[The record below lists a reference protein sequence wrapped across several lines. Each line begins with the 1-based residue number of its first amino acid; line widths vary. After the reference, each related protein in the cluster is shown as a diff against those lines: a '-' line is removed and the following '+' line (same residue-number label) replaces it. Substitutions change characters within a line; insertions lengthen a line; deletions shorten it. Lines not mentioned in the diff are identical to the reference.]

1 MLLLLIIIIIIV
13 ELIYVLCSNCSSNDV
28 LLKQLDNITDNVW
41 ESYIKEVY
49 GSLVDIN
56 KFDYNHFQ
64 SIYIM
69 SDINV
74 ITDWKYHPIKE
85 IYMQHFI
92 QKKSGPGIYDWSNG
106 YQSYSWVEVTRSR
119 ECTHIYMNFQEGL
132 STGLKYSK
140 DDLKYND
147 TIPYGCW
154 FFVMRGTGVYVNV
167 GKTMIAYDR
176 SDVNKAFG
184 LFCNRPPYCDGQGDR
199 YWCQKAL
206 SYGYDS
212 IQVVNANENENHEL
226 VICSGKCSTQ
236 PVDENCPPMELR
248 TGYNASDLCNCVEN
262 TPIINC
268 NTNIT
273 TNICDFTVLREKQ
286 GRNHD
291 EYWDCNMLNHKY
303 KRKTCALTKS
313 IINNTN
319 NNYEIKII
327 VTTSIHEYYYPK
339 VSSIYNKLKLETPNT
354 IMLDLGNL
362 EFGSQLIH
370 HIGPKSMIDLMKI
383 VGYSL
388 LFINTNNYE
397 LEKLIGNKL
406 IVISN
411 IPGNVVSTTINTT
424 DSSNLSG
431 IIIGIIAYG
440 HIDAYNTAEHMDQL
454 INQIKD
460 EALCLKKK
468 ANIILLL
475 SHGGAVIGIILLSHY
490 YHFYNYYY
498 LVLDNI
504 IRDNTIGYIDI
515 IIGRTVQDTNS
526 CQGALQFII
535 IIIIIIIIYY
545 YLKKITGMLITLL

>member
-1 MLLLLIIIIIIV
+1 MILLWQYVVII
-13 ELIYVLCSNCSSNDV
+13 LVLMINVLSSLSCSSNVV
-28 LLKQLDNITDNVW
+28 LLKTLHNITDNAW

-49 GSLVDIN
+49 GPSADFN
-56 KFDYNHFQ
+56 MFDYNHFQ
-64 SIYIM
+64 SIYLM

-74 ITDWKYHPIKE
+74 ITDWRYNPIKE

-92 QKKSGPGIYDWSNG
+92 RKKAGRGIYDWSDG
-106 YQSYSWVEVTRSR
+106 YPSYSWVEVTRSR

-140 DDLKYND
+140 DDLRYND

-176 SDVNKAFG
+176 SDVNTAFG

-206 SYGYDS
+206 SNGYDS

-226 VICSGKCSTQ
+226 VICNGKCSTQ

-248 TGYNASDLCNCVEN
+248 TGYNASSLCNCVEN

-268 NTNIT
+268 NTSIT

-291 EYWDCNMLNHKY
+291 QYWDCNMANHKY
-303 KRKTCALTKS
+303 NRKTCALTKS
-313 IINNTN
+313 TINNTS
-319 NNYEIKII
+319 NYEIKIV
-327 VTTSIHEYYYPK
+327 VTTNIHKYYYPK
-339 VSSIYNKLKLETPNT
+339 VSSLYKKFKVETPNT
-354 IMLDLGNL
+354 IMIELGNL
-362 EFGSQLIH
+362 ELGSHLIH
-370 HIGPKSMIDLMKI
+370 HLGPKSMIDLMKLA
-383 VGYSL
+383 GYSL
-388 LFINTNNYE
+388 LFINTNSYE
-397 LEKLIGNKL
+397 LEKLIANKL

-424 DSSNLSG
+424 DSTNLSG
-431 IIIGIIAYG
+431 LIIGIIAYG
-440 HIDAYNTAEHMDQL
+440 HTDAFNTDGHIDRL
-454 INQIKD
+454 IDQIKD

-468 ANIILLL
+468 SNIIILL
-475 SHGGAVIGIILLSHY
+475 SHGGA
-490 YHFYNYYY
+490 
-498 LVLDNI
+498 
-504 IRDNTIGYIDI
+504 TIGNYFM
-515 IIGRTVQDTNS
+515 
-526 CQGALQFII
+526 QFINI
-535 IIIIIIIIYY
+535 CYY
-545 YLKKITGMLITLL
+545 